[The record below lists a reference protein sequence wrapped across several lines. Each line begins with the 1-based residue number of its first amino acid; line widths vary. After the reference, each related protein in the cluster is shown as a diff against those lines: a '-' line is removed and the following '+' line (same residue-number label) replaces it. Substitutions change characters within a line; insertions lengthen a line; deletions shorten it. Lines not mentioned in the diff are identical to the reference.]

1 MAKKKALTAE
11 SISDA
16 YVKYALENQESP
28 KSVYVFAQHN
38 GFKESEFYQHFASFE
53 AIESKFLENILSH
66 SIALLHKD
74 KAYAEFDAKNKLL
87 SLYYTLFEMMKAN
100 RSFVL
105 YILDKNK
112 GLNTLKALSSF
123 RKLFL
128 DFISG
133 IDIETMDL
141 NVSSLEELKERTIGE
156 GAYSQLLVTL
166 KFWMDDTSPSFEKT
180 DVFIEKS
187 LNASFELINIKA
199 FSSLIDFGK
208 FIFKEKMQTN
218 A

>member
-16 YVKYALENQESP
+16 YVKYALENQETT
-28 KSVYVFAQHN
+28 KNVYIFAQHN
-38 GFKESEFYQHFASFE
+38 GFKESEFYEHFSSFE

-66 SIALLHKD
+66 SIGLLDKD
-74 KAYAEFDAKNKLL
+74 KSFSEFDAKNKLL

-112 GLNTLKALSSF
+112 GLNTLKALSGF

-128 DFISG
+128 EFVSSIG
-133 IDIETMDL
+133 IETMDL
-141 NVSSLEELKERTIGE
+141 KESRIEELKDKSIGE
-156 GAYSQLLVTL
+156 GAYGQLLVTI
-166 KFWMDDTSPSFEKT
+166 KFWIDDTSPSFEKT
-180 DVFIEKS
+180 DIFIEKS